1 MRIFLKN
8 IYFHPFD
15 FSDISFYASQVG
27 FETARMLFK
36 IPALTAAAPGVPPM
50 FVKDLS

>member
-1 MRIFLKN
+1 MRMFLEN
-8 IYFHPFD
+8 SYFHPFD
-15 FSDISFYASQVG
+15 LSDNCFYASQVG

-36 IPALTAAAPGVPPM
+36 MPALTAAVPGVPST